1 MLLDAFQ
8 PTDTFYYFYYFTT
21 NATEIGHNKVFL
33 ILLQYHTL
41 TYYLGF
47 TRLSNS
53 ILQQKCFWNRSKNII
68 IKSRVVLKFSLYPI
82 TISLLICNF
91 IYLHFNFRVADE
103 SLKRYARLHRQ
114 SRFPSVTWKHSK
126 NQALLLRGAS
136 FHSRGVMGMIKKYHD
151 GSHQTVA
158 HTEMASMAEAERYIM
173 SIIQN
178 TPRAMMRHT
187 SAW

>member
-1 MLLDAFQ
+1 M
-8 PTDTFYYFYYFTT
+8 
-21 NATEIGHNKVFL
+21 
-33 ILLQYHTL
+33 
-41 TYYLGF
+41 
-47 TRLSNS
+47 
-53 ILQQKCFWNRSKNII
+53 
-68 IKSRVVLKFSLYPI
+68 
-82 TISLLICNF
+82 
-91 IYLHFNFRVADE
+91 
-103 SLKRYARLHRQ
+103 
-114 SRFPSVTWKHSK
+114 TWKHSK